1 MRKFWGLILM
11 ACLALVLL
19 AGIFR
24 GSSEARSISKSS
36 PQSPAF
42 TPFVVSKRVTHFSGA
57 KVTKEADFTIARRM
71 DGSLV
76 ESFMVTGSDSPDG
89 NEREAVFIW
98 DIPSRHNVMLEPFT
112 KSVMT
117 QVLSPKEIA
126 NFLSSQKACSEA
138 SLPAEGNGASTE
150 QLLGHAVVRVE
161 EQLKVVDTVSWVAPD
176 LDCFPLKQTFTF
188 LDPQHAGIRHE
199 DVVTKIEERDPPSS
213 MFAVPS
219 DYTERSPAEL
229 QAEYSRKY
237 GGVKFFGTTVDDAE
251 RHYRQHQE

>member
-1 MRKFWGLILM
+1 MRKFGGLFLM

-19 AGIFR
+19 AGVFR
-24 GSSEARSISKSS
+24 GSSVARSISKSS

-57 KVTKEADFTIARRM
+57 KVTKKVDFTIARRM

-98 DIPSRHNVMLEPFT
+98 DIPSRRNVMLEPFT

-138 SLPAEGNGASTE
+138 ILPAEGNGSTE

-176 LDCFPLKQTFTF
+176 LDCFPLEQTVTF
-188 LDPQHAGIRHE
+188 LDPQHSGLHHN
-199 DVVTKIEERDPPSS
+199 DVVTKIEEGDPPSS
-213 MFAVPS
+213 MFVVPS
-219 DYTERSPAEL
+219 DYTERSPLEL
-229 QAEYSRKY
+229 QTEYARKY
-237 GGVKFFGTTVDDAE
+237 GGVKFWGTTVDDAE
-251 RHYRQHQE
+251 RHYREHQE

>member
-1 MRKFWGLILM
+1 MRKFWGLLLM
-11 ACLALVLL
+11 HCLALILL
-19 AGIFR
+19 AGVFR
-24 GSSEARSISKSS
+24 PSSEAKSKLN
-36 PQSPAF
+36 PQSTAF
-42 TPFVVSKRVTHFSGA
+42 TPFIVSERVTHFSGA
-57 KVTKEADFTIARRM
+57 KLTKEGDYTIARRM

-76 ESFMVTGSDSPDG
+76 RSFIVKDSDSPNGDEG
-89 NEREAVFIW
+89 KAVFIW

-112 KSVMT
+112 MSAMT

-126 NFLSSQKACSEA
+126 DFLNSQKACSGA
-138 SLPAEGNGASTE
+138 ILSSEGTGATE

-161 EQLKVVDTVSWVAPD
+161 EQSKVIDTVSWVAPD

-199 DVVTKIEERDPPSS
+199 DVVTKIEQRDPPNS
-213 MFAVPS
+213 MFAVRS

-229 QAEYSRKY
+229 QAEYARKY